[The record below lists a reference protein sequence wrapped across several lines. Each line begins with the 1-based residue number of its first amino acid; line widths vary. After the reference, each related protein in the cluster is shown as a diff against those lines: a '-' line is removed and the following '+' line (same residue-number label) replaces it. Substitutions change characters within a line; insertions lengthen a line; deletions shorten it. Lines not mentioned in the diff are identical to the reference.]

1 MGRVDGKVAVVTG
14 AAYGIGRAAASLLA
28 REGAQ
33 VAVTDIQS
41 EAGLEAADEIKQCG
55 GQAQYW
61 QLDTTDEQAIQRV
74 FAQVAD
80 AFGHLDVLV
89 NNAGI
94 SGVNKPTH
102 EVTLEEWNRVIS
114 VNLNGVF
121 LCTKHAIPYMR
132 QAAGGSII
140 NLSSIYG
147 LVGAPDSRPEP
158 ARPLRPVASC
168 SAAVTQERNRNRSRH
183 ARFFHRGRS

>member
-1 MGRVDGKVAVVTG
+1 DREMDRIDGKVAVVTG
-14 AAYGIGRAAASLLA
+14 AAYGIGRATAGLLA

-41 EAGLEAADEIKQCG
+41 EAGREAVEEIKQRG

-61 QLDTTDEQAIQRV
+61 QLDTTDEQAIRRV
-74 FAQVAD
+74 FAEVAS

-102 EVTLEEWNRVIS
+102 EVTLEEWNR
-114 VNLNGVF
+114 
-121 LCTKHAIPYMR
+121 
-132 QAAGGSII
+132 
-140 NLSSIYG
+140 
-147 LVGAPDSRPEP
+147 
-158 ARPLRPVASC
+158 
-168 SAAVTQERNRNRSRH
+168 
-183 ARFFHRGRS
+183 